1 MNTQTDNTVTDP
13 RREEL
18 VAAFRAAAEEH
29 HKHRLAAKAHAEAVF
44 GDLRGSGLL
53 VRVDDPERIT
63 VAAPRPDGKND
74 YWYCVE
80 LRYDRDFCFEGKAPR
95 VLKMSVG
102 GHGSCGLENAAQLKM
117 YVAAGTIAA
126 GLKQLEELLGQF
138 DWAAFDATLNAMWDA
153 QHKLDRYD
161 SELAAAERERKRE
174 KARAS
179 IKAGVE
185 FTQGRQSYKYR
196 ITKVCPKTVYYCFVR
211 DDNSDGVGYQAKIE
225 QAVES
230 LLDGIWKL
238 VSAA

>member
-29 HKHRLAAKAHAEAVF
+29 RKHRLAAKAHTEAVF
-44 GDLRGSGLL
+44 GDLRGGGLL

-63 VAAPRPDGKND
+63 VAAPRSDGKDD
-74 YWYCVE
+74 YWFCVE
-80 LRYDRDFCFEGKAPR
+80 LRYDRGFDFEEKAPR

-102 GHGSCGLENAAQLKM
+102 GYGFCGLENAAQMKM

-126 GLKQLEELLGQF
+126 GLKQFEELLGQF
-138 DWAAFDATLNAMWDA
+138 DWAAFDATRNAMCDA

-174 KARAS
+174 EARAS

-185 FTQGRQSYKYR
+185 FMQGRQSCKYR
-196 ITKVCPKTVYYCFVR
+196 
-211 DDNSDGVGYQAKIE
+211 
-225 QAVES
+225 
-230 LLDGIWKL
+230 
-238 VSAA
+238 